1 VLRLAVYGIVNP
13 WSCTS
18 CSGLQWPAAVQS
30 GAVAPLAIEFDG
42 GRGIRYH
49 PDRLALGK
57 EPRDIFRPDC
67 TFRTA
72 PDVFQT
78 RNSPTPRH
86 GFLGMG
92 VAALARSSSGI
103 ANNPLSSP
111 ASKPVRLR
119 AKSAALSSSS
129 SREGRF
135 SSQSAQVTERHHPAE
150 SFNFLRGPL
159 NRFIAGAM
167 QVAPGSRPSS
177 SPWVRPNPCCASIQN
192 TRNGASEH
200 L

>member
-1 VLRLAVYGIVNP
+1 MASLTLGRALHVAGSNGPRPFNP
-13 WSCTS
+13 ARSRHS
-18 CSGLQWPAAVQS
+18 LSSSMA
-30 GAVAPLAIEFDG
+30 DG
-42 GRGIRYH
+42 GSGTIRIGLRSARSRATSSDRIAPSAQH
-49 PDRLALGK
+49 PMFSRPATRRL
-57 EPRDIFRPDC
+57 RDTGFWGW
-67 TFRTA
+67 A
-72 PDVFQT
+72 
-78 RNSPTPRH
+78 SRH
-86 GFLGMG
+86 WL
-92 VAALARSSSGI
+92 RSSSGI

-129 SREGRF
+129 SRESRS

-177 SPWVRPNPCCASIQN
+177 SPM
-192 TRNGASEH
+192 GAP
-200 L
+200 